1 MNNPPLSFVSDAES
15 LVVRRSD
22 ENLAQFNS
30 QVIAEALVRE
40 AKLTPEVA
48 HQISLEVKEQIE
60 RSRIRSLTAPLIR
73 GLVDAKLLEHGL
85 IAAHHAHAR
94 LGVPMYDADQIIQG
108 AAGEARQ
115 EATSHGP
122 EETNILLAEAIK
134 REYALLSVFSD
145 DVSNA
150 HLAGDLHIEDIGEVD
165 RPVTMIGTL
174 DFIKRHGLQFP
185 GGFAGSRPAR
195 RPEVL
200 TAHLVKYTAAL
211 HGYFS
216 RGVSWDSLNFALAP
230 FLVGASHE
238 EMRQLAQGLLFELSA
253 PAVAR
258 GGQPMRCSLHLDWD
272 APAYL
277 SDQPAVGPG
286 GERLAETYSTFG
298 AVAREFLKAFF
309 EVYLEGDGQGLPF
322 TGPHPIL
329 HVTHHFIENPGYRAF
344 LDLVSHV
351 ATERGGVTFAFDRL
365 PTQQTTGAAGATT
378 GGGASAATDAPPPD
392 EAAAAFAGRYGLD
405 AGLLRRVS
413 ESRQWRAATFSS
425 VAVNLP
431 RVGYR
436 AEGDRVRVLELLTD
450 LLELAA
456 QASLEKRV
464 FVEKLLARGESGV
477 LALLATRPDKEP
489 FLRLNW
495 TTHDICPVGLSE
507 LAEVMTGESLDA
519 SAEAQEFARLVVQH
533 LNREVERLS
542 EKHKVRFRL
551 AHSQDVTAAHRLA
564 RLDLSRFEDCA
575 RVTGAEDLSEAY
587 YTNSVSL
594 RADSALE
601 ATEKMRVEGL
611 LQGGLIRGATTT
623 LWLGASRPRA
633 EHLAVLIARAFYQ
646 TGTAA
651 LAISPEFTVC
661 FDCRAT
667 ARGLL
672 PACPHCGSVRVDGL
686 AQATNRFSRLS
697 TWPRWKLVELMRR
710 KREED

>member
-22 ENLAQFNS
+22 ENLAQFNV

-122 EETNILLAEAIK
+122 EETGIMLAEAIK
-134 REYALLSVFSD
+134 REYALLAVFSD

-165 RPVTMIGTL
+165 RPVTMVGTL

-258 GGQPMRCSLHLDWD
+258 GGQPMRCNLHLDWD

-277 SDQPAVGPG
+277 GDQPAVGPG
-286 GERLAETYSTFG
+286 GERLHETYSTFG
-298 AVAREFLKAFF
+298 AVAREFLNAFF

-322 TGPHPIL
+322 AGPHPIL

-344 LDLVSHV
+344 LDLVSRV
-351 ATERGGVTFAFDRL
+351 ATERGGITFAFDRL
-365 PTQQTTGAAGATT
+365 PAPPPSAAGVADPDGAAGAV
-378 GGGASAATDAPPPD
+378 APD

-405 AGLLRRVS
+405 AGLLRRVG

-425 VAVNLP
+425 VALNLP

-464 FVEKLLARGESGV
+464 FLEKLLARGESGV
-477 LALLATRPDKEP
+477 LALLATRPDREP

-507 LAEVMTGESLDA
+507 LTQVMTGESLA
-519 SAEAQEFARLVVQH
+519 TSAEAQEFARLVVQH

-542 EKHKVRFRL
+542 EKHKARFRL
-551 AHSQDVTAAHRLA
+551 AHSQDANAAHRLA
-564 RLDLSRFEDCA
+564 RLDLGRFEGCA
-575 RVTGAEDLSEAY
+575 RVTGAQDLSEAY

-594 RADSALE
+594 PADSALD

-623 LWLGASRPRA
+623 LWLGASRPKA
-633 EHLAVLIARAFYQ
+633 EHFAVLIARAFYQ

-661 FDCRAT
+661 LDCRAT

-672 PACPHCGSVRVDGL
+672 AACPHCGSAKVDAL
-686 AQATNRFSRLS
+686 AQATSRFSRVS
-697 TWPRWKLVELMRR
+697 SWPRWKLIELMRR
-710 KREED
+710 KREDD